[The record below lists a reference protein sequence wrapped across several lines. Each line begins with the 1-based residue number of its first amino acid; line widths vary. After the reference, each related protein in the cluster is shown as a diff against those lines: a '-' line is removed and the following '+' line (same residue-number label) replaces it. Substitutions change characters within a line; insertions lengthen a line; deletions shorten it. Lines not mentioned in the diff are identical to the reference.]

1 MKINTINDIIKS
13 SDTIITGAINM
24 KIKTIPITSSL
35 FTTDNSRPGIHIKDV
50 SFLVGTSAQDNFD
63 IIDISDP
70 DDIWF
75 HVKDESSC
83 HVIAKMPDVGEKI
96 DKKMRRLII
105 KQGALLCKMESKY
118 KSAKNLEIIYTK
130 VKNVKKTATVG
141 SVIAEPVSVISI

>member
-1 MKINTINDIIKS
+1 MKNNTINDIIKS
-13 SDTIITGAINM
+13 SNTIVAGVINM
-24 KIKTIPITSSL
+24 KTKIIPISSSL
-35 FTTDNSRPGIHIKDV
+35 FTTDNSRPDIVTKDV

-63 IIDISDP
+63 ILDISDP

-75 HVKDESSC
+75 HVKGESSC
-83 HVIAKMPDVGEKI
+83 HVIAKMSDVGEKI

-118 KSAKNLEIIYTK
+118 KSVKNLEIIYTK

>member
-1 MKINTINDIIKS
+1 
-13 SDTIITGAINM
+13 M
-24 KIKTIPITSSL
+24 KIKTISITSSL
-35 FTTDNSRPGIHIKDV
+35 ETPNNPRPSLLVKDV

-75 HVKDESSC
+75 HVKDNPSC
-83 HVIAKMPDVGEKI
+83 HVIAKMSDLGEKI

-118 KSAKNLEIIYTK
+118 KSVKNLEILYTK

-141 SVIAEPVSVISI
+141 SVIAEPVAIISI